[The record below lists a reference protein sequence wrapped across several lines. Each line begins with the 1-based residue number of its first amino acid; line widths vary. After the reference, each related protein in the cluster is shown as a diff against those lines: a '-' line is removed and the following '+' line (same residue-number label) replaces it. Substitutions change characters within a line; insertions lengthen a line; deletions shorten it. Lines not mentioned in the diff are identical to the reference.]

1 MEERPT
7 NHILLRSFLAC
18 VLSVLAFCIT
28 VLFFVAVGVLGVL
41 ISTYS
46 NGSNSIIFRAV
57 AGGELLEFF
66 SGSVHLQDTFLHLT
80 RKI

>member
-41 ISTYS
+41 IFL
-46 NGSNSIIFRAV
+46 FRALPMYFMPLL
-57 AGGELLEFF
+57 GGPCPFVDLFHVVPIL
-66 SGSVHLQDTFLHLT
+66 S
-80 RKI
+80 